1 MDTHYYD
8 WEVEWEKNISDTAA
22 RSGTDYW
29 NRRAEDYNDYIVNS
43 GFANGI
49 KASEILETEDI
60 LQPNFHVLDI
70 AAGPGAMTIPFAEKT
85 AKVTAVE
92 PTQNMQKYLIQNAEN
107 RNLNN
112 IVILEKLFETLDMG
126 TYANQFDL
134 VVISHGLF
142 HFPDIGRQLIR
153 INALS
158 KGYCCIVEGLKE
170 NMTSLNMHKQLDIDN
185 TAIDFDNFIALYNI
199 LYRRRIFANVKIFD
213 SVMRRSVASAISLW
227 EKFLGKYRTV
237 TQADKM
243 LIREHVAEHTKDGMY
258 TSVGKMGMIYWRK
271 NDTGF

>member
-1 MDTHYYD
+1 MDTLHYD
-8 WEVEWEKNISDTAA
+8 WETEWEKNISDTAA

-43 GFANGI
+43 GFSNGI
-49 KASEILETEDI
+49 TAREILETENI
-60 LQPNFHVLDI
+60 LQPDFHVLDI
-70 AAGPGAMTIPFAEKT
+70 ASGPGAMTIPFAEKT

-92 PTQNMQKYLIQNAEN
+92 PTKNMQKYLMQNAEK

-112 IVILEKLFETLDMG
+112 IVIMEELFENLDME

-142 HFPDIGRQLIR
+142 HFPDIGRQLMR

-158 KGYCCIVEGLKE
+158 KGYCCIMEGLKE
-170 NMTSLNMHKQLDIDN
+170 NQTSLGMHKQLDIDN
-185 TAIDFDNFIALYNI
+185 TAVDYDSFIALYNI

-227 EKFLGKYRTV
+227 EKFLEKYRPV
-237 TQADKM
+237 TQADKV
-243 LIREHVAEHTKDGMY
+243 LIREHVAENTVDGMY
-258 TSVGKMGMIYWRK
+258 TSIGKMGMLYWQK
-271 NDTGF
+271 IDVA